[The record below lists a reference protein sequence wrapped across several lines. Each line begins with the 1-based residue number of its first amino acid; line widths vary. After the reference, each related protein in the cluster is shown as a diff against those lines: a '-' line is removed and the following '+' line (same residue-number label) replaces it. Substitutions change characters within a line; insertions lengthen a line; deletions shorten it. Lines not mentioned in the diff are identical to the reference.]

1 MGNFKEIDDLLLNG
15 YENFKEGMHPLYN
28 KRDWTQT
35 GYISKITEEI
45 VHDLQTRNELGF
57 KKYGQLLDDNSRQD
71 MIQHAYEEALDL
83 TQYLKRE
90 QGIIPKI
97 QQLIKDNPKDGE
109 LGKIIR
115 QTFFPNVQD

>member
-28 KRDWTQT
+28 KGDWTQT
-35 GYISKITEEI
+35 EYISKITEEI

-97 QQLIKDNPKDGE
+97 QQLIKDNPNDGE

-115 QTFFPNVQD
+115 QTFSPNVQD

>member
-15 YENFKEGMHPLYN
+15 YENFKGGMHPLNNPGDY
-28 KRDWTQT
+28 TQT
-35 GYISKITEEI
+35 EYISKVTEEI

-97 QQLIKDNPKDGE
+97 QQLIKDNPNDGE

-115 QTFFPNVQD
+115 QTFSPNVQD